1 MTDDPPEITPA
12 EFEANDGLITERQAI
27 AELQVR
33 SHQLPDPVARLATGA
48 KPKVYERE
56 AVRRQAVKLSN
67 PDVYEYVSVH
77 PETGELLTDY
87 PQQYAR
93 HVYGCYVMDQ
103 TSVNA
108 TYRREKLTPEVR
120 AIYYPCKHCH

>member
-1 MTDDPPEITPA
+1 MTDDPPEITLA
-12 EFEANDGLITERQAI
+12 EFEANDGLITERQAV

-33 SHQLPDPVARLATGA
+33 PHQLPEPAARLATGA

-56 AVRRQAVKLSN
+56 AVRQQAVKLSN
-67 PDVYEYVSVH
+67 PDVFEYVSVH
-77 PETGELLTDY
+77 HETGELLYDY

-103 TSVNA
+103 ATVTA
-108 TYRREKLTPEVR
+108 TYRREKLTPELR
-120 AIYYPCKHCH
+120 ALYYPCRHCH